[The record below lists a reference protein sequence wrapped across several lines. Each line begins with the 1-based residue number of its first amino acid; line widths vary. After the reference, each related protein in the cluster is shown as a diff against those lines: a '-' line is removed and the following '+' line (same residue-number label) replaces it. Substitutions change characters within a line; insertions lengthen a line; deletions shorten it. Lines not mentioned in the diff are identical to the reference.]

1 VDDRA
6 LVAALV
12 AGDPRGLEGIYR
24 GYVDRLYTYCR
35 GLLRDPDTAGDA
47 VHDTFV
53 LASQRAYQLRDPE
66 RLRSWLYA
74 IARNECLRL
83 LRGRSR
89 QVALAEAGDVS
100 APEAETDPVAGL
112 RTAEIQELVWAAA
125 AGLNSG
131 DREVFELSVRHELA
145 APEIS
150 EMLGVSVAHAHARL
164 SRARAQLE
172 RALGALLVARTGRDE
187 CLALGELLGD
197 WDGTLTPL
205 VRKRISRH
213 IESCEICGERQRRQL
228 RPAALFSAYAAAPF
242 LVVPASLWPRVE
254 LKCFDPGLAPEREA
268 ILDRAGRFDRDS
280 GFPRPLDLRRRRR
293 VRVAGVAAVAVA
305 ALLAAGAGAL
315 IPPAS
320 PAADQPGALP
330 TLPVVASPTGS
341 PAASPTTSPS
351 PSPSPSPTAQASPTG
366 APPPPPPPVRTTTAP
381 TSGQEPLTF
390 DATAE
395 ADCEFFV
402 DYTLVVTV
410 DANLPLDS
418 AEFFMQAGSTSEQSF
433 SMEVDGSSAS
443 GESDTQFGREPVEWR
458 VAVTAADGQ
467 TAETEPATLTPCQ

>member
-24 GYVDRLYTYCR
+24 GYADRLYTYCR

-53 LASQRAYQLRDPE
+53 LASQRAHQLRDPE

-89 QVALAEAGDVS
+89 QVALAEADDVS
-100 APEAETDPVAGL
+100 APETETDPVAGL
-112 RTAEIQELVWAAA
+112 RAVEIQELVWSAA

-131 DREVFELSVRHELA
+131 DREVFELSVRHDLA

-187 CLALGELLGD
+187 CLALGELLGE

-205 VRKRISRH
+205 VRKRVSRH

-254 LKCFDPGLAPEREA
+254 LKCFDPGLAPEREK
-268 ILDRAGRFDRDS
+268 ILERAGRFDRET

-305 ALLAAGAGAL
+305 ALLAAGVGAM
-315 IPPAS
+315 ISAAS
-320 PAADQPGALP
+320 PAADQPNGLP
-330 TLPVVASPTGS
+330 ELPVLVSPAGSPTASPS
-341 PAASPTTSPS
+341 VSPS
-351 PSPSPSPTAQASPTG
+351 PSATSASPTAPASPTE
-366 APPPPPPPVRTTTAP
+366 AAQPPPPPPPTTPP
-381 TSGQEPLTF
+381 TSAPEPLTI

-395 ADCEFFV
+395 ADCEFLV
-402 DYTLVVTV
+402 DYTLEVTV

-418 AEFFMQAGSTSEQSF
+418 AEFFMQAGSTSEQSYV
-433 SMEVDGSSAS
+433 MEVDGSSAS
-443 GESDTQFGREPVEWR
+443 GRSETQFGRESVEWR
-458 VAVTAADGQ
+458 VEVIAEDGQ